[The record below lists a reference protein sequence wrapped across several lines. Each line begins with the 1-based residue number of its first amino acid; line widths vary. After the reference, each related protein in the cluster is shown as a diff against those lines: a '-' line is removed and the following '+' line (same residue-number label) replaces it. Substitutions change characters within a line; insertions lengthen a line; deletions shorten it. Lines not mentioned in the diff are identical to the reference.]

1 MSLFVTLGVDTIRR
15 NYDIVIM
22 TSWSPDLDNR
32 AGPRYRAIAD
42 AIAEDIAAGR
52 LSPGTRMP
60 THRDLAWRLGVT
72 IGTVTR
78 AYLDAE
84 RRGLVAGEVGRGTF
98 VKEPPRPAIGVDPL
112 EAAAQGVIDMSI
124 SAPLVPDL
132 TDTLAREVASVMA
145 SPGAIGLLGYVPW
158 PGLAA
163 HRVAGAAWMA
173 RFGAHADPATVQV
186 TTGGQS
192 AMAIALATVAKP
204 GDLVLTEALTY
215 PGFKAAAGVLGLR
228 LHGVAM
234 DEEGLIPEAFEN
246 ACRQGAPRAIYLMPT
261 IHNPT
266 CAILPPARRE
276 AIAAIARRHD
286 VTVIEDDVFGCLV
299 DAPPPPVHRFGPDN
313 TIFLTALSKSVA
325 PGLRIGFMA
334 APARMTARMTSVSRA
349 LGGGPS
355 PVLAEVARR
364 WIEDGRADRFAAF
377 QRDEARDRQRLVRPL
392 LGHLAAPSPPS
403 VSHLWLSLPDP
414 WRRDAFT
421 AAAAARRVR
430 ITPADAFMVGRGPT
444 PHAVRV
450 SLCATRTREEMERG
464 AAILAGLVAE
474 TPDGGVEVV

>member
-1 MSLFVTLGVDTIRR
+1 
-15 NYDIVIM
+15 M
-22 TSWSPDLDNR
+22 TTWSPTLDGR
-32 AGPRYRAIAD
+32 EGPRYRAIAD
-42 AIAEDIAAGR
+42 AIAEDIASGR
-52 LSPGTRMP
+52 LPPGTRMP

-98 VKEPPRPAIGVDPL
+98 VKEPPKPVIGVEPM
-112 EAAAQGVIDMSI
+112 ETGAPSTIDMSI

-132 TDTLAREVASVMA
+132 SDTLAQEVASVMA
-145 SPGAIGLLGYVPW
+145 SPGALGLLGYVPW
-158 PGLAA
+158 QGLAA
-163 HRVAGAAWMA
+163 HRTAGAAWMG
-173 RFGAHADPATVQV
+173 RFGADADPATVQV

-215 PGFKAAAGVLGLR
+215 PGFKSAAGVLGLR

-234 DEEGLIPEAFEN
+234 DEDGLIPEAFEN

-266 CAILPPARRE
+266 CAILPPERRE

-299 DAPPPPVHRFGPDN
+299 DEPPAPIQRFAPDV

-325 PGLRIGFMA
+325 PGLRIGFMT
-334 APARMTARMTSVSRA
+334 APPAMMARMTAISRA

-355 PVLAEVARR
+355 PVMAEVARR

-377 QRDEARDRQRLVRPL
+377 QRDEARERQRIARPL
-392 LGHLAAPSPPS
+392 LGHLAAPCPPS

-421 AAAAARRVR
+421 AAAASRRVR

-464 AAILAGLVAE
+464 VTILAGLVAE
-474 TPDGGVEVV
+474 TPDVAVEVV